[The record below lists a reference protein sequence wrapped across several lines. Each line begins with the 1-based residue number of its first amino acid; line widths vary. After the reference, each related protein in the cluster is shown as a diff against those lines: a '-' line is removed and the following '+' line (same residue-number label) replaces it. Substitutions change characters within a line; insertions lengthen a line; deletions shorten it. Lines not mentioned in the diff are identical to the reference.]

1 MKKRLMLVAI
11 MMVTAVSF
19 VPVASADDEGLG
31 IDVTADFYSKYVWR
45 GQMLNDD
52 YAFQPG
58 VSKTF
63 GTEMGD
69 ITLGAWWSID
79 MTDFGGE
86 KGKATEID
94 YYVDYTVSLNETVS
108 ASFGYIYYDFPA
120 ARTETQEFYVGLAF
134 DTLLSPSITYY
145 MDTDAVS
152 GGSYL
157 SVGIGHTFDEAFSLC
172 EDVPVAIELG
182 ASLGYA
188 NSDYNNGYWGV
199 DDEGFNDFAFSIA
212 LPFEVG
218 GVSVTPS
225 FNWSSLVDNDLR
237 GATTEQDQFY
247 TGISLGTSF

>member
-1 MKKRLMLVAI
+1 MKKLIGLI
-11 MMVTAVSF
+11 AVLAAVIAV
-19 VPVASADDEGLG
+19 VPVASAEDEGLG

-45 GQMLNDD
+45 GQLLNDD

-63 GTEMGD
+63 STEMGD
-69 ITLGAWWSID
+69 ITLGAWGSFD

-86 KGKATEID
+86 KGRFTEID
-94 YYVDYTVSLNETVS
+94 YYVDYTVSLTDTVA
-108 ASFGYIYYDFPA
+108 ASFGYIYYDFPP
-120 ARTETQEFYVGLAF
+120 ARTETQEFYVGLSF
-134 DTLLSPSITYY
+134 DTFLSPSITYY

-157 SVGIGHTFDEAFSLC
+157 SVGIGHTFDEAFSLA

-199 DDEGFNDFAFSIA
+199 DDEGFNDFVFSVA
-212 LPFEVG
+212 LPFEIG

-225 FNWSSLVDNDLR
+225 FNWTSLVDNDLR
-237 GATTEQDQFY
+237 GATTEQDQFF
-247 TGISLGTSF
+247 TGISLGMSF